1 MSAEIIKAEDY
12 GLESTKA
19 NELTSGL
26 SIVKEE
32 KELLKAEFKEV
43 SKLEIT
49 AENIPTFRALRL
61 KVRDNRTKRLDKWK
75 TAQKAYFLAGGNFVQ
90 AIYNKE
96 VLENKNMEDFLT
108 DAEKFFENQEK
119 ERIAKLQEQRALLLS
134 EYVEDA
140 NERDL
145 ASMEQDVW
153 ESYLEVKKNAH
164 IAKVEAE
171 YKAEKERQAQI
182 KKEEAEREAQRL
194 ENLRLKAEAEKREAE
209 IKAEKERLERET
221 ELKKEIVRK
230 RSVELQ
236 PYIIFIRDY
245 NGLIEKTEVEYQKE
259 FLDIKKGA
267 EDHWEFERK
276 EQIRKQKEEEA
287 RNEKARQEHL
297 KALAKEK
304 KEREER
310 EEKERI
316 ENEKK
321 EAILKKERE
330 EKEAELERVRQE
342 KAKLEAEIKAK
353 KEAHELA
360 EKAIAD
366 AKIKAEKEREELAK
380 APIKKQLT
388 IWVDTFEL
396 PHLKTDNE
404 KANEIKKKFESF
416 KSWAKKEIENI

>member
-1 MSAEIIKAEDY
+1 MSTEIIKAEDY

-119 ERIAKLQEQRALLLS
+119 ERIAKLQEQRAFLLS

-145 ASMEQDVW
+145 SSMDQDVW

-171 YKAEKERQAQI
+171 YEAEKERQAQI

-209 IKAEKERLERET
+209 IKEERDRL
-221 ELKKEIVRK
+221 
-230 RSVELQ
+230 
-236 PYIIFIRDY
+236 
-245 NGLIEKTEVEYQKE
+245 
-259 FLDIKKGA
+259 A
-267 EDHWEFERK
+267 
-276 EQIRKQKEEEA
+276 KEEEA
-287 RNEKARQEHL
+287 RNEKARQDHL
-297 KALAKEK
+297 EALAKEK

-330 EKEAELERVRQE
+330 EKEAELEKARQE
-342 KAKLEAEIKAK
+342 KAKLEAELQAKEDAETKAK
-353 KEAHELA
+353 IEA
-360 EKAIAD
+360 EK
-366 AKIKAEKEREELAK
+366 KRQAEKLEAEELAK

-396 PHLKTDNE
+396 PHLRTDNE